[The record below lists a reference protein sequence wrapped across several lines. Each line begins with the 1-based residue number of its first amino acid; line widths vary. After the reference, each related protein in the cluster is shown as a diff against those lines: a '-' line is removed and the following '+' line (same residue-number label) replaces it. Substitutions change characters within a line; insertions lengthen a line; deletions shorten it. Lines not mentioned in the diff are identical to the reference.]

1 MKKLILALVL
11 ICLPFTSF
19 AAGSKPQVIHV
30 GVDGMVC
37 DFCTQSLKTLFMK
50 EEGVKDLDVS
60 LEKKLVTVTLKPE
73 GELTDE
79 KIKKLIDHSGYKV
92 TTIHRMD

>member
-11 ICLPFTSF
+11 MCLPFTSF
-19 AAGSKPQVIHV
+19 AAEPKAQVIHV

-37 DFCTQSLKTLFMK
+37 DFCAQSLKTLFKK

-60 LEKKLVTVTLKPE
+60 LDDKLVTVTLKPD
-73 GELTDE
+73 GKLTDD
-79 KIKKLIDHSGYKV
+79 KIKKLIDHAGYKV